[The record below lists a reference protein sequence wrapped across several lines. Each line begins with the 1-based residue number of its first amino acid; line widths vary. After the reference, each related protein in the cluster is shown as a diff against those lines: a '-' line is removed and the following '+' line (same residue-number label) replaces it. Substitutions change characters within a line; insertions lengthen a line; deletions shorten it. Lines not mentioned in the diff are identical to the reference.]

1 MRQQVIEQGAVP
13 VIIALASSSRSSVLL
28 LECVEA
34 LCKLAVVPGSEALI
48 IAEVT
53 IARVFSI

>member
-1 MRQQVIEQGAVP
+1 MIEQGAVP
-13 VIIALASSSRSSVLL
+13 VIIGLASSSRSSVLL

-48 IAEVT
+48 IAQVMT
-53 IARVFSI
+53 ARAFSI